1 MTSTDVKIDDKVN
14 VVIREPSKYNVLFL
28 NDDKTTFEFVI
39 ALLEGVFGH
48 SRENAIE
55 LTQRI
60 HTNNK
65 AVVGTYSFEI
75 AEQKCSESTSLSRAN
90 GFPLQIKVEAV

>member
-39 ALLEGVFGH
+39 ALLEGVFSH
-48 SRENAIE
+48 SRENAVE
-55 LTQRI
+55 LTRRI
-60 HTNNK
+60 HEQDK

-75 AEQKCSESTSLSRAN
+75 AEQKCMEATTLSRTN
-90 GFPLQIKVEAV
+90 GFPLQIKVESV